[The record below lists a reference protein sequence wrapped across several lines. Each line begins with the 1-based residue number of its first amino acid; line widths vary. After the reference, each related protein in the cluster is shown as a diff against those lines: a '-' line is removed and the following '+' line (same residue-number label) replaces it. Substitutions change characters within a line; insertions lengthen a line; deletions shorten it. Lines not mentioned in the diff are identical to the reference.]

1 MTKTK
6 IDLNSTIH
14 KEVLDQFKDQ
24 LLIVLIKR
32 LGGTI
37 SIPVTEVD
45 DTGRD
50 VLSFSITTT
59 SVTQSFNFT
68 VGKKQ

>member
-1 MTKTK
+1 MPKTK
-6 IDLNSTIH
+6 IDLNSTLH

-50 VLSFSITTT
+50 VLSFSVTGTRT
-59 SVTQSFNFT
+59 TQSFNFA